1 MTNAYKNT
9 QVPISRSQEAIR
21 KLLIG
26 FNVRG
31 VQFSEDFIDKKINV
45 RFAKEV
51 EHSVRTI
58 SVSMTIPDPPP
69 SKRKRSVTYRRGRIV
84 YSKTTADK
92 QEQMARA
99 TYRALHDW
107 LKSQFVAVEFGL
119 LTFEDVFL
127 SHFEWILPD
136 GTISTVGQIVKPRIE
151 TQHQFLLGSDNT
163 LLGEVVE

>member
-9 QVPISRSQEAIR
+9 QVPISRSQESIR

-69 SKRKRSVTYRRGRIV
+69 SKRKRSVTYRRGRMV
-84 YSKTTADK
+84 
-92 QEQMARA
+92 
-99 TYRALHDW
+99 
-107 LKSQFVAVEFGL
+107 
-119 LTFEDVFL
+119 
-127 SHFEWILPD
+127 
-136 GTISTVGQIVKPRIE
+136 
-151 TQHQFLLGSDNT
+151 
-163 LLGEVVE
+163 